1 MDFLRS
7 PRSKTPPLEG
17 VLDFLRSPRS
27 KTPPLE
33 GGLGL
38 SEKSKVQDPPL
49 GGPLWTEDTAAH
61 RDDKQKIALNALEL
75 AFVLATAGLLALGHS
90 CTRSRERAL

>member
-1 MDFLRS
+1 MSIFG
-7 PRSKTPPLEG
+7 G
-17 VLDFLRSPRS
+17 VLGLPEKS
-27 KTPPLE
+27 KVQDPPLE

-61 RDDKQKIALNALEL
+61 RDDKQKIALKALEL